1 MFKVDYSSSEV
12 EYMKMNDQIEDN
24 ELCKE
29 LDKGIADMEE
39 GRVTPHDESMK
50 ILWQRYLEYVR
61 Q

>member
-1 MFKVDYSSSEV
+1 
-12 EYMKMNDQIEDN
+12 MKMNDQIEDN